1 MRASDDHHDEDAPK
15 KANQETDNTKVE
27 KATNTEIIAGRFWAR
42 VWDLDCV
49 LELRLD
55 DSGRMQGS
63 FSADGEPLEIVGH
76 SPGPDGEVRGLIRA
90 SNLEEMFAAFRAR
103 LDADGLFLEVD
114 VTDVETG
121 LETAGH
127 VMFARLG

>member
-1 MRASDDHHDEDAPK
+1 MRASADHHDEDAPK
-15 KANQETDNTKVE
+15 KASAETGETKIT
-27 KATNTEIIAGRFWAR
+27 KTNIEIIAGRFWAR
-42 VWDLDCV
+42 IWDLDCI
-49 LELRLD
+49 LELHLND
-55 DSGRMQGS
+55 AGGMQGS
-63 FSADGEPLEIVGH
+63 FSADGEALEITGD
-76 SPGPDGEVRGLIRA
+76 SPGPDGEVRGLIRS
-90 SNLEEMFAAFRAR
+90 SNLQEMFAAFRAR

>member
-1 MRASDDHHDEDAPK
+1 MGARADQHDEGDAS
-15 KANQETDNTKVE
+15 TDTAGTNEASLSTR
-27 KATNTEIIAGRFWAR
+27 ATTEIIAGRFWAR

-49 LELRLD
+49 LELHLD
-55 DSGRMQGS
+55 DAGRMSGS
-63 FSADGEPLEIVGH
+63 FSADGEPLEVTGDL
-76 SPGPDGEVRGLIRA
+76 PGPDGEVRGVIRA
-90 SNLEEMFAAFRAR
+90 RNLEDTFAAFRAR

-127 VMFARLG
+127 VIFARLG